1 MKLDNKLLNTVHCM
15 DCLEFM
21 KTLPDGC
28 IDLVLTDPP
37 YWIGIDTAMQKVAWT
52 YQWNGVAIRGNYWSS
67 ERDTFRPTEDY
78 FEEIQRISKQA
89 IIFWWNY
96 FADVLPASRCWLVW
110 DKNNW
115 TNDFADCEL
124 ARTNFTTSVRK
135 YTRTRNGMLQ
145 EDMKN
150 KENRQHPTQKPVWLF
165 RQILEDCSEQWDTIL
180 DCFAWSWTTWV
191 ACKELWRN
199 YILVEKEPKYV
210 DIINRRLANT
220 TISLFHS

>member
-1 MKLDNKLLNTVHCM
+1 
-15 DCLEFM
+15 M

-37 YWIGIDTAMQKVAWT
+37 YGIDIDKKLSACA
-52 YQWNGVAIRGNYWSS
+52 GNKWPAAKAKRRDYWVTN
-67 ERDTFRPTEDY
+67 RDKWRPTQEY
-78 FEEIQRISKQA
+78 FLEIQRVSKNQ
-89 IIFWWNY
+89 IVFWWNY
-96 FADVLPASRCWLVW
+96 FADLLPASSCWIVR

-115 TNDFADCEL
+115 NNYFADCEL
-124 ARTNFTTSVRK
+124 AWTNFDTAVRLFK
-135 YTRTRNGMLQ
+135 YTRNGMLQ

-150 KENRQHPTQKPVWLF
+150 KENREHPTQKPVWLF
-165 RQILEDCSEQWDTIL
+165 RQILENYSEQWMTIL

-210 DIINRRLANT
+210 DIIHKRLQNT
-220 TISLFHS
+220 TVSLFHT